1 MSMLGKIML
10 VVNLLAAA
18 GLFYFATQDWA
29 KRQETNGTVLRY
41 RLTIDGMPVDPAA
54 TSGESD
60 PDAIHI
66 SVTTPAGHTTETVT
80 KKLLDAHFKDAAS
93 GTYGGSGA
101 VASQIAEVKTVQDKI
116 TTELDTKPNEQA
128 KVAFLCGSVDDK
140 LTFVPG
146 LLMKLAESFEER
158 AAIRKLAFGT
168 AAQMPANRE
177 KATARFKRKFEAVLK
192 APDPKSLDAEATR
205 VKELKE
211 KILAAPDDAAAKA
224 ELAAISAEGSPA
236 YTRDDSDRRRRIA
249 KLLMLVDPLAGW
261 QKRVAIVVGL
271 QQYLTA
277 IIDQTGRLEEMTRR
291 AERSFEIDQN
301 AFDEDYE
308 LLKRLALAR
317 DQRVLQQERVNSG
330 YTAQLTAD
338 IDIEAKRMV
347 QLNAMKDEIAALTS
361 EINAD
366 LKLQAEVEKALFE
379 VQKKVGDTLRGNLNL
394 EKDLGNAEGK

>member
-1 MSMLGKIML
+1 
-10 VVNLLAAA
+10 
-18 GLFYFATQDWA
+18 
-29 KRQETNGTVLRY
+29 
-41 RLTIDGMPVDPAA
+41 
-54 TSGESD
+54 
-60 PDAIHI
+60 
-66 SVTTPAGHTTETVT
+66 
-80 KKLLDAHFKDAAS
+80 
-93 GTYGGSGA
+93 
-101 VASQIAEVKTVQDKI
+101 
-116 TTELDTKPNEQA
+116 
-128 KVAFLCGSVDDK
+128 
-140 LTFVPG
+140 
-146 LLMKLAESFEER
+146 
-158 AAIRKLAFGT
+158 
-168 AAQMPANRE
+168 
-177 KATARFKRKFEAVLK
+177 
-192 APDPKSLDAEATR
+192 
-205 VKELKE
+205 
-211 KILAAPDDAAAKA
+211 
-224 ELAAISAEGSPA
+224 
-236 YTRDDSDRRRRIA
+236 
-249 KLLMLVDPLAGW
+249 MLVDPLAGW